1 MDNCIFCKYS
11 SQKTSRVLF
20 ETSQFFCL
28 LDIKPVSFGHSLVI
42 PKRHVVNFLD
52 LSVEESKELLIVAK
66 KLIEFIK
73 NNLDLIH
80 KTTIETVKSFTL
92 PLVESQSI
100 QTPTGFNI
108 GINDGVS
115 AGRTVHH
122 LHCHIIPRY
131 DGDVVDPSEG
141 IRNILQ

>member
-1 MDNCIFCKYS
+1 MDNCTFLNSKIVSQSCIFCKYS
-11 SQKTSRVLF
+11 IQKTSRVLF
-20 ETSQFFCL
+20 ETSSFFCL

-73 NNLDLIH
+73 NNSDLIH

-92 PLVESQSI
+92 PLVESQSS

-115 AGRTVHH
+115 AGRNV
-122 LHCHIIPRY
+122 
-131 DGDVVDPSEG
+131 
-141 IRNILQ
+141 